1 MLILLAFICDGFHLL
16 AHGLEFVPPAPR
28 TESLLLHNVCPTFLD
43 ACQTDDQRTPVRA
56 SYVEA
61 QRNYWN
67 FINEIF
73 HDDDPS
79 IEQVVE
85 QIDDAQDSLERMMQD
100 LANIEQ
106 VINPSSTAVKIG
118 TELASMAR

>member
-1 MLILLAFICDGFHLL
+1 MG
-16 AHGLEFVPPAPR
+16 
-28 TESLLLHNVCPTFLD
+28 
-43 ACQTDDQRTPVRA
+43 A

-61 QRNYWN
+61 RRNYWN

-73 HDDDPS
+73 HDDDLS

-85 QIDDAQDSLERMMQD
+85 QIDNAQDSLQRMMQD

-106 VINPSSTAVKIG
+106 VINPISTAVKIG
-118 TELASMAR
+118 TGLASMAG

>member
-1 MLILLAFICDGFHLL
+1 M
-16 AHGLEFVPPAPR
+16 
-28 TESLLLHNVCPTFLD
+28 
-43 ACQTDDQRTPVRA
+43 RA

-61 QRNYWN
+61 RRNYWN

-106 VINPSSTAVKIG
+106 VINPISTAVKIG